1 MAKYNDIVVTNN
13 GLDMIAESETAKPL
27 IFTKIQLGDG
37 QLTEVDD
44 IKQFTALKHPCM
56 NGVIHDIETGAAHG
70 QATIVSIID
79 NSTLDKG
86 FFAREVGVFAKVGT
100 DGTEK
105 LYAYTNGGNYVDYM
119 PDKTTPV
126 SENKVVITLVT
137 ANAGNIQAIID
148 KSKIYATRQEVEDD
162 FNTHNVDPNAHANII
177 KKMQDVIAKLDTV
190 YEKQQNLYKDI
201 FHIGATYISF
211 DKTNPGTWMTGTTWE
226 LTGQGR
232 TIVGAGT
239 ADSGNAYVAGSK
251 GGSETNTLAIENM
264 PPHSFKGTTDKSG
277 SHTHTGTTSTN
288 GNHTHTGTTS
298 INGDHYHLEINA
310 SSVGF
315 NNAQYNLDAS
325 SYIAAQTNSSRG
337 EAYALLKT
345 SATAN
350 VGKSNT
356 TGNHNHTFTT
366 NEAGKHNHTFTTA
379 TSGDHT
385 HTFTTETL
393 GAGKAINNMQPYIV
407 TYIWRRIA

>member
-56 NGVIHDIETGAAHG
+56 NGVIHDIETGTAHG

-162 FNTHNVDPNAHANII
+162 FDTHNVDPNAHANII

-251 GGSETNTLAIENM
+251 GGSETNTLAVENM
-264 PPHSFKGTTDKSG
+264 PPHAFKGTTDKSG
-277 SHTHTGTTSTN
+277 SHMHTGTTSTN
-288 GNHTHTGTTS
+288 GNHVHAGTTDIS
-298 INGDHYHLEINA
+298 GEHTHSLPLHDDSEMDAHQASNYHSNGGVTGNTLVLKDGAHRHT
-310 SSVGF
+310 F
-315 NNAQYNLDAS
+315 T
-325 SYIAAQTNSSRG
+325 TN
-337 EAYALLKT
+337 EA
-345 SATAN
+345 
-350 VGKSNT
+350 
-356 TGNHNHTFTT
+356 GNHNHTFTT
-366 NEAGKHNHTFTTA
+366 A
-379 TSGDHT
+379 TNGEHT
-385 HTFTTETL
+385 HAFKTETL
-393 GAGKAINNMQPYIV
+393 GSGKAVNNMQPYVV

>member
-44 IKQFTALKHPCM
+44 VKQFTALKHPCM
-56 NGVIHDIETGAAHG
+56 IGVIHDIETGTAHG

-201 FHIGATYISF
+201 FHIGAMYISF
-211 DKTNPGTWMTGTTWE
+211 DKTNPGTWITGTTWE

-239 ADSGNAYVAGSK
+239 ADSGNAYVAGAK
-251 GGSETNTLAIENM
+251 GGSETNTLAVENM
-264 PPHSFKGTTDKSG
+264 PPHAFKGTTDKSG

-288 GNHTHTGTTS
+288 GKHTHTGTTS
-298 INGDHYHLEINA
+298 INGNHFHGAWGDNEKNP
-310 SSVGF
+310 VGIYD
-315 NNAQYNLDAS
+315 NNRNHAGSGSADYNNP
-325 SYIAAQTNSSRG
+325 IG
-337 EAYALLKT
+337 KT
-345 SATAN
+345 
-350 VGKSNT
+350 T
-356 TGNHNHTFTT
+356 TDGNHSHTFTT
-366 NEAGKHNHTFTTA
+366 NEAGNHNHTFTTA

>member
-56 NGVIHDIETGAAHG
+56 NGVIHDIETGTAHG

-201 FHIGATYISF
+201 FHIGAMYISF

-239 ADSGNAYVAGSK
+239 ADSGNAYVAGAK
-251 GGSETNTLAIENM
+251 GGSETNTLAVENM
-264 PPHSFKGTTDKSG
+264 PPHAFKGTTDKSG
-277 SHTHTGTTSTN
+277 SHIHTGSTSTGGKHTHN
-288 GNHTHTGTTS
+288 GNTS
-298 INGDHYHLEINA
+298 YNGDHRHFIANTDENAGAILNSNTHLERW
-310 SSVGF
+310 
-315 NNAQYNLDAS
+315 YKYD
-325 SYIAAQTNSSRG
+325 SYEDFRLWGTGS
-337 EAYALLKT
+337 EATIGLT
-345 SATAN
+345 SQN
-350 VGKSNT
+350 
-356 TGNHNHTFTT
+356 GNHNHTFTM
-366 NEAGKHNHTFTTA
+366 NEAGNHNHTFTTA